1 MINPEHK
8 PWPFAPRGILEKLSQ
23 GRDVVLAAIG
33 DSLTYGWM
41 VDQGYL
47 DFLRQTLRSRYPAS
61 RLTVINRGIPGD
73 TADNG
78 LRRIRRDVLDLSPD
92 GVLVQ
97 YALND
102 AFMGYTP
109 QSFRRSL
116 EGMIEEIQA
125 DGDAEIVLV
134 TSVYLEEPRE
144 YERALLFYGEMEG
157 LARKYRLPLARVHSH
172 WEQRILSGTDFGRLV
187 QGDLVHPT
195 EEGYRLMA
203 EAVAAVF
210 LP

>member
-78 LRRIRRDVLDLSPD
+78 LRRIRRDVLDLSPA

-97 YALND
+97 
-102 AFMGYTP
+102 
-109 QSFRRSL
+109 
-116 EGMIEEIQA
+116 
-125 DGDAEIVLV
+125 
-134 TSVYLEEPRE
+134 
-144 YERALLFYGEMEG
+144 
-157 LARKYRLPLARVHSH
+157 
-172 WEQRILSGTDFGRLV
+172 
-187 QGDLVHPT
+187 
-195 EEGYRLMA
+195 
-203 EAVAAVF
+203 
-210 LP
+210 